1 MRTKVA
7 VGKSSQRRDTSLA
20 NMGLGKQECLRDMEI
35 QAREIRES
43 SNWIR
48 QIVQKSHARNHSE
61 DSTHSGSL
69 DVPYTNDCETCMVAQ
84 TEDLADTGDGPSYEL
99 DSVPLIHRFGI
110 HASGSLAESNCS
122 TEGRLDLQQRSPTS
136 KLKLCMFVLAH
147 AGMIGYLCA
156 LWQLLANQTNEPFWH
171 PILMSVSLVLATE
184 SVLLMQFAPWP
195 APTHK
200 PTHVFHYI
208 AHIVSFLLQIVG
220 IVHYA
225 KQPSSVQRSKQSAHK
240 VTGGLAALLF
250 GIQVLF
256 GVYVTWIAPKVGGQK
271 YGKGLYKYHRAVGY
285 IVLVVQWAGTWF
297 GVHEKWVQSER
308 APNECTWLLVFS
320 ALVVG
325 VLVPIDMS
333 KFGVQPA

>member
-1 MRTKVA
+1 
-7 VGKSSQRRDTSLA
+7 
-20 NMGLGKQECLRDMEI
+20 MGLGKQECLRDMEI

-48 QIVQKSHARNHSE
+48 QIVQKSHARNYSE

-69 DVPYTNDCETCMVAQ
+69 DIPYMNYCETCVVAQ
-84 TEDLADTGDGPSYEL
+84 TEDLADTGDGPGYEL

-122 TEGRLDLQQRSPTS
+122 TEGRLDLQQRSPTP
-136 KLKLCMFVLAH
+136 KLKLCMFLVAH
-147 AGMIGYLCA
+147 AGIIGYLCA

-171 PILMSVSLVLATE
+171 PILMSVSLVLVTE
-184 SVLLMQFAPWP
+184 S
-195 APTHK
+195 
-200 PTHVFHYI
+200 
-208 AHIVSFLLQIVG
+208 
-220 IVHYA
+220 
-225 KQPSSVQRSKQSAHK
+225 PSSVQRSKQSAHK

-256 GVYVTWIAPKVGGQK
+256 GVYVTWIAPKFGGQK

-297 GVHEKWVQSER
+297 GVHEKWVQSEM